1 MKKLT
6 VRKVV
11 CAPFVGLGVILL
23 AIGLCIRYG
32 VDDATEILQ
41 DLHGSVIYTTL
52 IRGNK

>member
-6 VRKVV
+6 VRKAV
-11 CAPFVGLGVILL
+11 CVPFVGVGVVLL

-32 VDDATEILQ
+32 VDGALEILQ
-41 DLHGSVIYTTL
+41 DLHDSVIFTTL